1 MTDEK
6 PKRPVLRRRKLT
18 PVNLTVDGEAMPL
31 DYMLAVMRDN
41 SVDVARRDRMAV
53 AAAPYLHAK
62 PSETGALGKKEQ
74 AAIDAGRPDT
84 STEIGR
90 IMQERIELAA
100 ETNVIHPAN
109 RGTLTFRGRPVC

>member
-1 MTDEK
+1 MTEEIK
-6 PKRPVLRRRKLT
+6 TERPVLKRK
-18 PVNLTVDGEAMPL
+18 PVRKTQVNVVVDGEALPL

-41 SVDVARRDRMAV
+41 SVDIARRDRMAV

-84 STEIGR
+84 STPLGR
-90 IMQERIELAA
+90 IMQERIDLAA
-100 ETNVIHPAN
+100 AGGGVI
-109 RGTLTFRGRPVC
+109 TFRGKPTC

>member
-6 PKRPVLRRRKLT
+6 PKRPVLRRRKLP
-18 PVNLTVDGEAMPL
+18 PVNVTVDGEAMPL

-62 PSETGALGKKEQ
+62 PSETGVLGKKEQ
-74 AAIDAGRPDT
+74 AAIDAGKPDT
-84 STEIGR
+84 STRMGE
-90 IMQERIELAA
+90 IMQRRIDMAA
-100 ETNVIHPAN
+100 SK
-109 RGTLTFRGRPVC
+109 GTVTFLGNPMC

>member
-1 MTDEK
+1 MIDEK
-6 PKRPVLRRRKLT
+6 PKRPILRRRKLP
-18 PVNLTVDGEAMPL
+18 PVNVTVDGEAMPL

-74 AAIDAGRPDT
+74 AAIDAGKPDI
-84 STEIGR
+84 STELGE
-90 IMQERIELAA
+90 IMRQRIELASF
-100 ETNVIHPAN
+100 NG
-109 RGTLTFRGRPVC
+109 GTVGSFRGKPTC